1 MSEQEIYERLI
12 SWLRQSLFALPDA
25 EELLPMIKA
34 TYTPEEA
41 SLLTGM
47 PLEGMPSAGKSL
59 EELAEKKQMDPAELM
74 PRMEA
79 MAKKGLVFRIVVG
92 DTVLYSLNDAFFV
105 DFRSTFWPGSTDE
118 RTKAIAPWVNQY
130 YYHGGFEQMRHVRHK
145 GLRTLPIQGTIED
158 NREIQP
164 YEEAVKVLDQHDY
177 FSVSVCPCR
186 QRKKLDPDFEDSTY
200 PMEVCLHFGRLGRYV
215 DENGMGRQITR
226 EEAEEVLRKSAEAGL
241 VHGMFNVQQ
250 APDTICNCDPN
261 DCLMFEAFHKLKH
274 AEGMSPSNYRV
285 RINRETCIG
294 CGLCVKRCP
303 MSALQMEDAP
313 EAKDRVTVLVDDE
326 KGEKQLKNKKGKVST
341 VDPDLCIGCGVCAIK
356 CPSNSM
362 VLERKEALV
371 DPPKDMNEFAQLFM
385 EDVVAAVE
393 RETQG
398 KEG

>member
-41 SLLTGM
+41 SLSTGM

-59 EELAEKKQMDPAELM
+59 EELAEKKQMDLAELM

-261 DCLMFEAFHKLKH
+261 DCLMIEAFHKLKH